1 MLKYLAVL
9 ALVLAVASQGIPARA
24 ASSKTNPSLVKVEKA
39 GGPQNA
45 GATDPD
51 SPIAGQDSGP
61 TFIYNTQKEQQKDK
75 WDKAAVISHFVLAGV
90 GAIGLVLAFLILN
103 ILKRQS
109 EVLEQTVILQHRPRL
124 HIRRLVLDLELKEIA
139 FTVANAG
146 GTRAFVRDGKFLAK
160 QMGSEAVGLSLF
172 EEAESIGEFYLKPG
186 EEKSCSIAID
196 ETTARAIG
204 EATARGIGPASE
216 SASLVFAG
224 VLWYRDNL
232 GIERSVGVHR
242 VLDRNGFFFS
252 VVAGTD
258 AEYSD

>member
-9 ALVLAVASQGIPARA
+9 ALVIAVASQGIPALS

-39 GGPQNA
+39 ARPQDA
-45 GATDPD
+45 SATDPD

-103 ILKRQS
+103 KLKRQT

-124 HIRRLVLDLELKEIA
+124 QVRRVALDLELKEIA
-139 FTVANAG
+139 FTAVNAG
-146 GTRAFVRDGKFLAK
+146 GTMAFVREGKFVAK
-160 QMGSEAVGLSLF
+160 QMGSEPVGLSLF

-186 EEKSCSIAID
+186 EEKSCSISID
-196 ETTARAIG
+196 
-204 EATARGIGPASE
+204 EATARGIEPASE
-216 SASLVFAG
+216 AASLVISRLIFAG

-242 VLDRNGFFFS
+242 VLDPNGLFFS